1 MMIVRGVVLLRSS
14 EGGWVGYSFF
24 FFIGAKEIIQR
35 DTDER

>member
-1 MMIVRGVVLLRSS
+1 MTIVCRVILLRSS
-14 EGGWVGYSFF
+14 KGGWVIRFF

>member
-1 MMIVRGVVLLRSS
+1 MMMVCEVILLRSS
-14 EGGWVGYSFF
+14 EGGWVISF

>member
-1 MMIVRGVVLLRSS
+1 MMIVRGVSLLRSS
-14 EGGWVGYSFF
+14 EGGWVISF